1 MIRYLVAGLSSLAF
15 ACGCAS
21 QGGPPH
27 PSGTLYGWSGP
38 VSWTVDDLTIGPL
51 KDGNGIRWDY
61 TVILR
66 EFTGTTIQF
75 ERVERTWRSE
85 GGGPPNVTQEPFTE
99 RLEARAELRHRRWD
113 GIGWGGGL
121 IPLIGSPPGAR
132 MWVQLRFFGRDA
144 AGNDVMVNVSLYFDE
159 YGAYAVVKLPAEGT

>member
-1 MIRYLVAGLSSLAF
+1 
-15 ACGCAS
+15 
-21 QGGPPH
+21 
-27 PSGTLYGWSGP
+27 
-38 VSWTVDDLTIGPL
+38 
-51 KDGNGIRWDY
+51 
-61 TVILR
+61 
-66 EFTGTTIQF
+66 
-75 ERVERTWRSE
+75 
-85 GGGPPNVTQEPFTE
+85 VTQEPFTE

-121 IPLIGSPPGAR
+121 LPLIGSRPGAR